1 MNSTIIA
8 SIITGAVSI
17 LLSYL
22 TAHFTSKHEIAQW
35 KRADQVQSRKAT
47 ETARSEIY
55 KWLTQTHNLY
65 QKQKALTA
73 ASTALT
79 FAEGE
84 SAVVLSSLLREL
96 SKDPANESIVRS
108 LINRFPQ

>member
-1 MNSTIIA
+1 MNSTIFA

-22 TAHFTSKHEIAQW
+22 TAHFTAKHEIAQW
-35 KRADQVQSRKAT
+35 KREDQVQSRKAT

-55 KWLTQTHNLY
+55 KWLTQTYNLY

>member
-1 MNSTIIA
+1 MNSTILA
-8 SIITGAVSI
+8 SIITGAASI

-22 TAHFTSKHEIAQW
+22 TARFTAKHEIAQW
-35 KRADQVQSRKAT
+35 KREDQVQSREAM
-47 ETARSEIY
+47 EAARSEIY
-55 KWLTQTHNLY
+55 KWLTQPYNLH
-65 QKQKALTA
+65 QKQKAIKA
-73 ASTALT
+73 ASSALT

-96 SKDPANESIVRS
+96 SKDPANESVVRN